1 MKLIDK
7 KRRIE
12 NKTNYLK
19 RRRLLESKNPRIII
33 RKTNRYIIFQYVETK
48 IAQDN
53 VKFML
58 TSNALLD
65 YGWPKEKAGSLK
77 SLGAAYLAGILFGK
91 LIKNEKQAIIDTG
104 LIRNTKGSKIHAG
117 IKGIIDSGAKLSFNQ
132 EMFPEDK
139 RICNENIKDFFE
151 KVKVKILRGETK

>member
-19 RRRLLESKNPRIII
+19 RRRLLESRNPRIII

-58 TSNALLD
+58 TSKTLLD
-65 YGWPKEKAGSLK
+65 YGWPGEKEGSLK
-77 SLGAAYLAGILFGK
+77 SLGASYLTGMLFGK
-91 LIKNEKQAIIDTG
+91 LIKNEKPAIMDTG

-117 IKGIIDSGAKLSFNQ
+117 IKGMVDSGAKLSYN
-132 EMFPEDK
+132 EKMFPEEK
-139 RICNENIKDFFE
+139 RICNENIKEFFE
-151 KVKVKILRGETK
+151 KVKNKIIKGEK